1 MRLALALLLC
11 AACLAEAQGQG
22 GAQPASPKPQ
32 AEAGPK
38 PSFEVATIK
47 RNVSVDASGR
57 GGLLP
62 SGVFRMVNV
71 PVSMMIMI
79 AYRQGPQLY
88 PSQIIGGPDWLKESY
103 DITAKVGSEL
113 QGKSQAELLRAQ
125 PLLVQSL
132 LEDRFKLKVHRE
144 TRDLQRYA
152 LVLAKKDGTLGPQ
165 LRRSRLDCNVDFTQ
179 CSVRASQ
186 GQFASGGT
194 QLIALVNFL
203 ASAVVQTVVVDRTG
217 LDGRF
222 EMNLEWTPDR
232 TLLPLT
238 GDTPAPPS
246 LDKPSI
252 FVALQEQLGLKL
264 EPERGP
270 VAVVVIDHVERPTED

>member
-1 MRLALALLLC
+1 MRYLTLALTMLL
-11 AACLAEAQGQG
+11 AQQP
-22 GAQPASPKPQ
+22 APPASPKPQ
-32 AEAGPK
+32 AEAGPR

-47 RNVSVDASGR
+47 RNTTVDAGGR
-57 GGLLP
+57 GGLVP

-71 PVSMMIMI
+71 PVTVMIQV
-79 AYRQGPQLY
+79 AYRAGPQLY
-88 PSQIIGGPDWLKESY
+88 PSQIIGGPEWLKESY
-103 DITAKVGSEL
+103 DITAKVGNDL
-113 QGKSQAELLRAQ
+113 QGKSQGELLRAQ
-125 PLLVQSL
+125 PLLLQSL

-144 TRDLQRYA
+144 TRDLPRYA
-152 LVLAKKDGTLGPQ
+152 LVLANKNGTLGPQ

-179 CSVRASQ
+179 CSVRAGQ

-194 QLIALVNFL
+194 PMVSLVNYL

-217 LDGRF
+217 LDGRY
-222 EMNLEWTPDR
+222 EINLEWTPDR
-232 TLLPLT
+232 TPLPLN

-246 LDKPSI
+246 PDKPSI

-270 VAVVVIDHVERPTED
+270 VDVVVIDHVERPTED

>member
-1 MRLALALLLC
+1 MRILAIAIALLV
-11 AACLAEAQGQG
+11 GQQ
-22 GAQPASPKPQ
+22 ATPPPASAKPQ
-32 AEAGPK
+32 AEAGR

-57 GGLLP
+57 GGLAQ
-62 SGVFRMVNV
+62 SGLFRMVNV
-71 PVSMMIMI
+71 PVSMMIMVG
-79 AYRQGPQLY
+79 YRQGPQLY
-88 PSQIIGGPDWLKESY
+88 PSQIIGGPEWLKESY
-103 DITAKVGSEL
+103 DITAKVGSDL
-113 QGKSQAELLRAQ
+113 QGKSQGELLRAQ
-125 PLLVQSL
+125 PLLLQSL

-152 LVLAKKDGTLGPQ
+152 LVLAKKNGTLGPQ
-165 LRRSRLDCNVDFTQ
+165 LRRSPLDCSVDFTQ
-179 CSVRASQ
+179 CSVRAGQ

-194 QLIALVNFL
+194 PLVALVNFL

-217 LDGRF
+217 LDGRY
-222 EMNLEWTPDR
+222 EITLEWTPDR
-232 TLLPLT
+232 PPLPLN

-270 VAVVVIDHVERPTED
+270 VEVLVIDHVERPTEN

>member
-113 QGKSQAELLRAQ
+113 QGKSQAELLRAEATAYGIAELSKVYAKPGANYYFAQ
-125 PLLVQSL
+125 QA
-132 LEDRFKLKVHRE
+132 LK
-144 TRDLQRYA
+144 
-152 LVLAKKDGTLGPQ
+152 
-165 LRRSRLDCNVDFTQ
+165 
-179 CSVRASQ
+179 
-186 GQFASGGT
+186 
-194 QLIALVNFL
+194 
-203 ASAVVQTVVVDRTG
+203 
-217 LDGRF
+217 
-222 EMNLEWTPDR
+222 
-232 TLLPLT
+232 
-238 GDTPAPPS
+238 
-246 LDKPSI
+246 
-252 FVALQEQLGLKL
+252 GLKL
-264 EPERGP
+264 GNIEVNSNTFNPLD
-270 VAVVVIDHVERPTED
+270 ADHLLRALGLDLHAPPNSSNSAGGSSSQK